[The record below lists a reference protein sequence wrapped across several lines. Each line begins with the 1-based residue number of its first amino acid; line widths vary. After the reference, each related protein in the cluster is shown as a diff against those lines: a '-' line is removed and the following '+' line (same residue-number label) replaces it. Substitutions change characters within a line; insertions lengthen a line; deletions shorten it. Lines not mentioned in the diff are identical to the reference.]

1 MMDARTA
8 TAPEPVRP
16 ACKIRVKTG
25 HFINFYIG
33 RAVQVGIASGFKS
46 VE

>member
-1 MMDARTA
+1 MY
-8 TAPEPVRP
+8 VG
-16 ACKIRVKTG
+16 KIRVKTG

-46 VE
+46 VG